1 MWGTV
6 LLLAE
11 IAEVFSGRPPQKV
24 DDGAPSSEVPI
35 VAMRDVGVRIA
46 PRTVLDTVVVGG
58 QPDPR
63 RRLQPGDVLV
73 TSRGRVRAAV
83 AQSEHA
89 GVLVGPNLM
98 LVRPTGRYPASLLA
112 AFLRHPAIEARLLEL
127 TATSGTP
134 GFTMD
139 DIRSLEL
146 GKVTSDRARKLARL
160 VEETDAY
167 VRDIQA
173 GAGRLNAAAVE
184 TVFAHLHVEP
194 TA

>member
-1 MWGTV
+1 M
-6 LLLAE
+6 LLSE

-24 DDGAPSSEVPI
+24 DEGAATTEIPI

-46 PRTVLDTVVVGG
+46 PRDVLETVEVGG
-58 QPDPR
+58 DPDPK
-63 RRLQPGDVLV
+63 RRLQAGDILV

-83 AQSEHA
+83 AKDEHVD
-89 GVLVGPNLM
+89 VLVGPNLM
-98 LVRPTGRYPASLLA
+98 LIRPIGGYPSSLLA
-112 AFLRHPAIEARLLEL
+112 AFLRHPAIEARLLDL

-146 GKVTSDRARKLARL
+146 EPVTAERAKQLAEL

-167 VRDIQA
+167 VREIQV

-184 TVFAHLHVEP
+184 AVFSHLDVEP
-194 TA
+194 TS

>member
-1 MWGTV
+1 
-6 LLLAE
+6 
-11 IAEVFSGRPPQKV
+11 
-24 DDGAPSSEVPI
+24 
-35 VAMRDVGVRIA
+35 MRDVGVRIA

>member
-1 MWGTV
+1 
-6 LLLAE
+6 
-11 IAEVFSGRPPQKV
+11 
-24 DDGAPSSEVPI
+24 
-35 VAMRDVGVRIA
+35 MRDVGVRIA
-46 PRTVLDTVVVGG
+46 PRAVLDTAVVGG

-63 RRLQPGDVLV
+63 RRLAPGDVLV

-98 LVRPTGRYPASLLA
+98 LVRPMGGYPSALLA

-139 DIRSLEL
+139 DIKSLEL
-146 GKVTSDRARKLARL
+146 GEVSSERARKLAQL
-160 VEETDAY
+160 MEETDAY

-184 TVFAHLHVEP
+184 TVFAYLHVEP
-194 TA
+194 TT